1 MPLIRKTLTP
11 ATLAAALL
19 SGAMIS
25 GILAPAAA
33 QELAPGSF
41 QAFSPS
47 GEPPRISNFSGLPV
61 PRFSSLKAAE
71 VNGRAG
77 PSADYPVEWSYRRAG
92 LPVVIVRESGDWRK
106 IRDPMG
112 DEVWVHRS
120 MLGAA
125 RTAITTQAGVVRRDP
140 EGRAPVLASFG
151 AGAVVSLSD
160 CNEDWCRIEASGH
173 KGWVSR
179 RLLWGSED
187 LSDAAAV
194 R

>member
-1 MPLIRKTLTP
+1 LNSPQKCLAAL
-11 ATLAAALL
+11 AASAAALTCL
-19 SGAMIS
+19 SA
-25 GILAPAAA
+25 LPAAA

-61 PRFSSLKAAE
+61 PRYSSLKASE

-77 PSADYPVEWSYRRAG
+77 PSTDYPVEWSYRRAG

-112 DEVWVHRS
+112 DEVWVHRA

-125 RTAITTQAGVVRRDP
+125 RTAITTQSGVVRRDADS
-140 EGRAPVLASFG
+140 RSPVVASFG
-151 AGAVVSLSD
+151 AGSVVSLAD
-160 CNEDWCRIEASGH
+160 CNEDWCRIEADGHSG
-173 KGWVSR
+173 WIVR
-179 RLLWGSED
+179 RMLWGSDE
-187 LSDAAAV
+187 LSGMPGG